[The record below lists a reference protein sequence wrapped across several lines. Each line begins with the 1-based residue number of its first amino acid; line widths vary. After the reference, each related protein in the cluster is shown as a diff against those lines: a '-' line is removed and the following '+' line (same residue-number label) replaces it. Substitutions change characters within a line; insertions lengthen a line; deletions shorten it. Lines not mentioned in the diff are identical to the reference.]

1 MSWSRRTL
9 LAAGLGAP
17 VLLTGCF
24 RPMLAE
30 DSAGSAARGRIALPP
45 VSGRLGY
52 HLTKRLED
60 RLGAPNQ
67 PDHRL
72 VVALDTAETGLAIA
86 QDNTI
91 TRRTITATARW
102 RLVKAPE
109 PRPVLAGTET
119 AQSGFNATTSLYAT
133 RVARETIERRLAE
146 ELAERIAR
154 VILARAEEL
163 APA

>member
-1 MSWSRRTL
+1 MSWSRRAV

-17 VLLTGCF
+17 LLLGGCF

-30 DSAGSAARGRIALPP
+30 DTAGRAARGRIALPP
-45 VSGRLGY
+45 ASGRLGY
-52 HLTKRLED
+52 HLTRRLED
-60 RLGAPNQ
+60 RLGRPSQ

-72 VVALDTAETGLAIA
+72 AVTIDTAETGLAIA

-91 TRRTITATARW
+91 TRRTVTATARW
-102 RLVKAPE
+102 QLRRAAE

-133 RVARETIERRLAE
+133 RVARETVERRLAE

-154 VILARAEEL
+154 VILARAGEL